1 VEDEMGMDRKIKKKK
16 WPPKRIAG
24 LAAVVIFIGVVI
36 YVFLF
41 KFSKSTLNVK
51 KERITVSTV
60 TEGPFQ
66 EYIPV
71 IGNVLPIDTVFI
83 DADEGGRVENI
94 YVRAGTIVEKG
105 DPILELAN
113 TDLLLTIMWR
123 EAELFQQ
130 TDNLRRTRLSLEQYR
145 LQLNQELAQIDNLL
159 LQQLR
164 TYERYKELRK
174 DSLISKHEY
183 ELAKDQYEYLVKRK
197 ELTIESQ
204 RNEMKF
210 RKTQIDALVSQLERM
225 ESNLQVAQEKLGNL
239 TIRARVSGHLTSL
252 NAELGQ
258 SKAPGQR
265 LGQIDVLSGF
275 RVRASIDEHYITRV
289 EVGRTGQFPY
299 ADRSYKLVVKKI
311 YPEVRDGRFDV
322 DMEFAEKEPGGIRRG
337 LTLHIRLEL
346 GDISEALL
354 LSKGGFYQST
364 GGNWVYVLDDSES
377 VATKRSIRLNRQNTE
392 VYEVL
397 SGLSPGEKVITSSY
411 ESFGNMERLILK

>member
-1 VEDEMGMDRKIKKKK
+1 MGMDRKIKKKK

-24 LAAVVIFIGVVI
+24 LAAVVIFIGIVI

-66 EYIPV
+66 EFIPV

-83 DADEGGRVENI
+83 DADEGGRVENVF
-94 YVRAGTIVEKG
+94 VRAGTIVEEG

-145 LQLNQELAQIDNLL
+145 LQLTQELTQIDNMLR
-159 LQQLR
+159 QQQR

-174 DSLISKHEY
+174 DNLISEHEY

-197 ELTIESQ
+197 EQTIESQ

-210 RKTQIDALVSQLERM
+210 RKIQIDALVSQLERM
-225 ESNLQVAQEKLGNL
+225 ENNLEVAKEKLGNL

-252 NAELGQ
+252 DVELGQ

-275 RVRASIDEHYITRV
+275 RVRASIDQHYITRV
-289 EVGRTGQFPY
+289 EIGRTGQFPY
-299 ADRSYKLVVKKI
+299 ANNSYKLVINKI

-322 DMEFAEKEPGGIRRG
+322 DMEFAEKEPAGIRRG

-346 GDISEALL
+346 GDISEAILL
-354 LSKGGFYQST
+354 AKGGFYSST
-364 GGNWVYVLDDSES
+364 GGNWVYVLDESES
-377 VATKRSIRLNRQNTE
+377 IATKKSIRLNRQNTE

-411 ESFGNMERLILK
+411 ESFGKMERLVLK

>member
-1 VEDEMGMDRKIKKKK
+1 MGMDRKIKKKK

-83 DADEGGRVENI
+83 DADEGGRVENVF
-94 YVRAGTIVEKG
+94 VRAGTIVEEG

-159 LQQLR
+159 LQQQR

-174 DSLISKHEY
+174 DSLISEHEY

-197 ELTIESQ
+197 ELTMDSQ
-204 RNEMKF
+204 RNELKF
-210 RKTQIDALVSQLERM
+210 RKIQIDALVSQLERM
-225 ESNLQVAQEKLGNL
+225 ESNLQVAKEKLGNL

-289 EVGRTGQFPY
+289 EVGRTGRFPY
-299 ADRSYKLVVKKI
+299 ADRSYKLEIKKI

-322 DMEFAEKEPGGIRRG
+322 DMEFTEKEPEGIRRG

-346 GDISEALL
+346 GDISEAILL
-354 LSKGGFYQST
+354 PKGGFYQST

-377 VATKRSIRLNRQNTE
+377 IATKKSIRLNRQNTE

-411 ESFGNMERLILK
+411 ESFGKMERLILK

>member
-1 VEDEMGMDRKIKKKK
+1 MGMDRKIKKKK

-41 KFSKSTLNVK
+41 KFSKSTLNVI

-94 YVRAGTIVEKG
+94 FVRAGTMVEEG
-105 DPILELAN
+105 DPIVELAN

-145 LQLNQELAQIDNLL
+145 LQLNQELTQIDNLL
-159 LQQLR
+159 RQQQR

-174 DSLISKHEY
+174 DNLISEHEY

-197 ELTIESQ
+197 DLTIESQ
-204 RNEMKF
+204 TNEMKF
-210 RKTQIDALVSQLERM
+210 RTTQIDALVAQLSRM
-225 ESNLQVAQEKLGNL
+225 ESNLEVAKEKLGNL

-252 NAELGQ
+252 DVELGQ
-258 SKAPGQR
+258 SKSPGQR

-275 RVRASIDEHYITRV
+275 RVRASIDQHYITRV

-299 ADRSYKLVVKKI
+299 ADNSYKLVVKKI

-322 DMEFAEKEPGGIRRG
+322 DMGFPEKEPVGIRRG

-354 LSKGGFYQST
+354 LSKGGFYSST

-392 VYEVL
+392 VYEVI
-397 SGLSPGEKVITSSY
+397 SGLSPGEKVITSGY
-411 ESFGNMERLILK
+411 ESFGKMERLILK

>member
-1 VEDEMGMDRKIKKKK
+1 MGMDRKIKKKK

-24 LAAVVIFIGVVI
+24 LAAVVIFIGIVI

-66 EYIPV
+66 EFIPV

-94 YVRAGTIVEKG
+94 FVRAGTIVEKG

-145 LQLNQELAQIDNLL
+145 LQLTQELTQIDNMLR
-159 LQQLR
+159 QQQR

-174 DSLISKHEY
+174 DNLISEHEY

-197 ELTIESQ
+197 EQTIESQ

-210 RKTQIDALVSQLERM
+210 RKIQIDALVSQLERM
-225 ESNLQVAQEKLGNL
+225 ENNLEVAKEKLGNL

-252 NAELGQ
+252 DVELGQ

-275 RVRASIDEHYITRV
+275 RVRASIDQHYITRV
-289 EVGRTGQFPY
+289 EIGRTGQFPY
-299 ADRSYKLVVKKI
+299 ANNSYKLVINKI

-322 DMEFAEKEPGGIRRG
+322 DMEFAEKEPAGIRRG

-346 GDISEALL
+346 GDISEAILL
-354 LSKGGFYQST
+354 AKGGFYSST
-364 GGNWVYVLDDSES
+364 GGNWVYVLDESES
-377 VATKRSIRLNRQNTE
+377 IATKKSIRLNRQNTE

-411 ESFGNMERLILK
+411 ESFGKMERLILK

>member
-1 VEDEMGMDRKIKKKK
+1 MGMDRKIKKKK

-94 YVRAGTIVEKG
+94 FVRAGTIVEEG

-159 LQQLR
+159 LQQQR

-174 DSLISKHEY
+174 DSLISEHEY

-197 ELTIESQ
+197 ELTMDSQ
-204 RNEMKF
+204 RNELKF
-210 RKTQIDALVSQLERM
+210 RKIQIDALVSQLERM
-225 ESNLQVAQEKLGNL
+225 ESNLQVAKEKLGNL

-289 EVGRTGQFPY
+289 EVGRTGRFPY
-299 ADRSYKLVVKKI
+299 ADRSYKLEIKKI

-322 DMEFAEKEPGGIRRG
+322 DMEFTEKEPEGIRRG

-346 GDISEALL
+346 GDISEAILL
-354 LSKGGFYQST
+354 PKGGFYQST

-377 VATKRSIRLNRQNTE
+377 VATKKSIRLNRQNTE

-411 ESFGNMERLILK
+411 ESFGKMERLILK

>member
-1 VEDEMGMDRKIKKKK
+1 MGMDRKIKKKK

-94 YVRAGTIVEKG
+94 FVRAGTIVEEG

-159 LQQLR
+159 LQQQR

-174 DSLISKHEY
+174 DSLISEHEY

-197 ELTIESQ
+197 ELTMDSQ
-204 RNEMKF
+204 RNELKF
-210 RKTQIDALVSQLERM
+210 RKIQIDALVSQLERM
-225 ESNLQVAQEKLGNL
+225 ESNLQVAKEKLGNL
-239 TIRARVSGHLTSL
+239 TIRARVNGHLTSL

-289 EVGRTGQFPY
+289 EVGRTGRFPY
-299 ADRSYKLVVKKI
+299 ADRSYKLEIKKI

-322 DMEFAEKEPGGIRRG
+322 DMEFTEKEPEGIRRG

-346 GDISEALL
+346 GDISEAILL
-354 LSKGGFYQST
+354 PKGGFYQST

-377 VATKRSIRLNRQNTE
+377 IATKKSIRLNRQNTE

-411 ESFGNMERLILK
+411 ESFGKMERLILK

>member
-1 VEDEMGMDRKIKKKK
+1 MGMDRKIKKKK

-24 LAAVVIFIGVVI
+24 LAAVVIFIGIVI

-66 EYIPV
+66 EFIPV

-94 YVRAGTIVEKG
+94 FVRAGTIVEKG
-105 DPILELAN
+105 DRILELAN

-145 LQLNQELAQIDNLL
+145 LQLTQELTQIDNMLR
-159 LQQLR
+159 QQQR

-174 DSLISKHEY
+174 DNLISEHEY

-197 ELTIESQ
+197 EQTIESQ

-210 RKTQIDALVSQLERM
+210 RKIQIDALVSQLERM
-225 ESNLQVAQEKLGNL
+225 ENNLEVAKEKLGNL

-252 NAELGQ
+252 DVELGQ

-275 RVRASIDEHYITRV
+275 RVRASIDQHYITRV
-289 EVGRTGQFPY
+289 EIGRTGQFPY
-299 ADRSYKLVVKKI
+299 ANNSYKLVINKI

-322 DMEFAEKEPGGIRRG
+322 DMEFAEKEPAGIRRG

-346 GDISEALL
+346 GDISEAILL
-354 LSKGGFYQST
+354 AKGGFYSST
-364 GGNWVYVLDDSES
+364 GGNWVYVLDESES
-377 VATKRSIRLNRQNTE
+377 IATKKSIRLNRQNTE

-411 ESFGNMERLILK
+411 ESFGKMERLILK

>member
-1 VEDEMGMDRKIKKKK
+1 MGMDRKIKKKK

-24 LAAVVIFIGVVI
+24 LAAVVIFIGIVI

-66 EYIPV
+66 EFIPV

-94 YVRAGTIVEKG
+94 FVRAGTIVEKG
-105 DPILELAN
+105 DRILELAN

-145 LQLNQELAQIDNLL
+145 LQLTQELTQIDNMLR
-159 LQQLR
+159 QQQR

-174 DSLISKHEY
+174 DNLISEHEY

-197 ELTIESQ
+197 EQTIESQ

-210 RKTQIDALVSQLERM
+210 RKIQIDALVSQLERM
-225 ESNLQVAQEKLGNL
+225 ENNLEVAKEKLGNL

-252 NAELGQ
+252 DVELGQ
-258 SKAPGQR
+258 SKSPGQR

-275 RVRASIDEHYITRV
+275 RVRASIDQHYITRV
-289 EVGRTGQFPY
+289 EIGRTGQFPY
-299 ADRSYKLVVKKI
+299 ANNSYKLVINKI

-322 DMEFAEKEPGGIRRG
+322 DMEFAEKEPAGIRRG

-346 GDISEALL
+346 GDISEAILL
-354 LSKGGFYQST
+354 AKGGFYSST
-364 GGNWVYVLDDSES
+364 GGNWVYVLDESES
-377 VATKRSIRLNRQNTE
+377 IATKKSIRLNRQNTE

-411 ESFGNMERLILK
+411 ESFGKMERLILK

>member
-1 VEDEMGMDRKIKKKK
+1 MGMDRKIKKKK

-24 LAAVVIFIGVVI
+24 LAAVVIFIGLVI

-66 EYIPV
+66 EFIPI

-94 YVRAGTIVEKG
+94 FVRAGTIVEKG

-145 LQLNQELAQIDNLL
+145 LQLNQELTQIDNLL
-159 LQQLR
+159 LQQQR

-174 DSLISKHEY
+174 DSLISEHEY

-210 RKTQIDALVSQLERM
+210 RTTQIDALVAQLKRM
-225 ESNLQVAQEKLGNL
+225 ESNLEVAQEKLGNL

-252 NAELGQ
+252 DVELGQ

-275 RVRASIDEHYITRV
+275 RVRASIDQHYITRV

-299 ADRSYKLVVKKI
+299 ADHSYKLVVKKI

-322 DMEFAEKEPGGIRRG
+322 DMEFAEKEPEGIRRG

-354 LSKGGFYQST
+354 LAKGGFYSST

-411 ESFGNMERLILK
+411 ESFGKMERLILQ

>member
-1 VEDEMGMDRKIKKKK
+1 MGMDRKIKKKK

-41 KFSKSTLNVK
+41 TFSKSTLNVK

-66 EYIPV
+66 EFIPV
-71 IGNVLPIDTVFI
+71 IGNVLPIETVFI
-83 DADEGGRVENI
+83 DADEGGRIENI
-94 YVRAGTIVEKG
+94 FVRAGTIVKEG

-130 TDNLRRTRLSLEQYR
+130 TDNLRRTRLSLEQYH

-159 LQQLR
+159 LQQQR

-174 DSLISKHEY
+174 DSLISEHEY

-197 ELTIESQ
+197 ELTMESQ
-204 RNEMKF
+204 RNELKF
-210 RKTQIDALVSQLERM
+210 RKTQIDALVAQLERM
-225 ESNLQVAQEKLGNL
+225 ENNLQVAKEKLGNL

-275 RVRASIDEHYITRV
+275 RVRAGIDEHYITRV

-299 ADRSYKLVVKKI
+299 ADHSYKLVVKKI

-322 DMEFAEKEPGGIRRG
+322 DMEFTEKEPEGIRRG

-346 GDISEALL
+346 GDISEAILL
-354 LSKGGFYQST
+354 PKGGFYPST

-411 ESFGNMERLILK
+411 ESFGKMERLILK

>member
-1 VEDEMGMDRKIKKKK
+1 MGMDRKIKKKK

-94 YVRAGTIVEKG
+94 FVRAGTIVEEG

-130 TDNLRRTRLSLEQYR
+130 TDNLRRTRLSLEQYH

-159 LQQLR
+159 LQQQR

-174 DSLISKHEY
+174 DSLISEHEY

-197 ELTIESQ
+197 ELTMESQ
-204 RNEMKF
+204 RNELKF
-210 RKTQIDALVSQLERM
+210 RKIQIDALVAQLERM
-225 ESNLQVAQEKLGNL
+225 ENNLKVAKEKLGNL

-322 DMEFAEKEPGGIRRG
+322 DMEFTEKEPEGIRRG

-346 GDISEALL
+346 GDISEAMLL
-354 LSKGGFYQST
+354 PKGGFYNST

-411 ESFGNMERLILK
+411 ESFGKMERLILK

>member
-1 VEDEMGMDRKIKKKK
+1 MGMDRKIKKKK

-94 YVRAGTIVEKG
+94 FVRAGTIVEEG

-159 LQQLR
+159 LQQQR

-174 DSLISKHEY
+174 DSLISEHEY

-197 ELTIESQ
+197 ELTMESQ
-204 RNEMKF
+204 RNELKF
-210 RKTQIDALVSQLERM
+210 RKIQIDALVSQLERM
-225 ESNLQVAQEKLGNL
+225 ESNLQVAKEKLGNL

-289 EVGRTGQFPY
+289 EVGRTGRFPY
-299 ADRSYKLVVKKI
+299 ADRSYKLEIKKI

-322 DMEFAEKEPGGIRRG
+322 DMEFTEKEPEGIRRG

-346 GDISEALL
+346 GDISEAILL
-354 LSKGGFYQST
+354 PKGGFYQST

-377 VATKRSIRLNRQNTE
+377 VATKKSIRLNRQNTE

-411 ESFGNMERLILK
+411 ESFGKMERLVLK

>member
-1 VEDEMGMDRKIKKKK
+1 MGMDRKIKKKK

-24 LAAVVIFIGVVI
+24 LAAVVIFIGLVI

-66 EYIPV
+66 EFIPI

-94 YVRAGTIVEKG
+94 FVRAGTIVEKG

-145 LQLNQELAQIDNLL
+145 LQLNQELTQIDNLL
-159 LQQLR
+159 LQQQR

-174 DSLISKHEY
+174 DSLISEHEY

-210 RKTQIDALVSQLERM
+210 RTTQIDALVAQLKRM
-225 ESNLQVAQEKLGNL
+225 ESNLEVAQEKLGNL

-252 NAELGQ
+252 DVELGQ

-275 RVRASIDEHYITRV
+275 RVRASIDQHYITRV

-299 ADRSYKLVVKKI
+299 ADHSYKLEVKKI

-322 DMEFAEKEPGGIRRG
+322 DMEFTEKEPEGIRRG

-354 LSKGGFYQST
+354 LSKGGFYSST

-411 ESFGNMERLILK
+411 ESFGKMERLILQ

>member
-1 VEDEMGMDRKIKKKK
+1 MDRKIKKKK

-24 LAAVVIFIGVVI
+24 LAAVVIFIGLVI

-66 EYIPV
+66 EFIPI

-94 YVRAGTIVEKG
+94 FVRAGTIVEKG

-145 LQLNQELAQIDNLL
+145 LQLNQELTQIDNLL
-159 LQQLR
+159 LQQQR

-174 DSLISKHEY
+174 DSLISEHEY

-210 RKTQIDALVSQLERM
+210 RTTQIDALVAQLKRM
-225 ESNLQVAQEKLGNL
+225 ESNLEVAQEKLGNL

-252 NAELGQ
+252 DVELGQ

-275 RVRASIDEHYITRV
+275 RVRASIDQHYITRV

-299 ADRSYKLVVKKI
+299 ADHSYKLEVKKI

-322 DMEFAEKEPGGIRRG
+322 DMEFTEKEPEGIRRG

-354 LSKGGFYQST
+354 LSKGGFYSST

-411 ESFGNMERLILK
+411 ESFGKMERLILQ

>member
-1 VEDEMGMDRKIKKKK
+1 MGMDRKIKKKK

-60 TEGPFQ
+60 TKGPFQ
-66 EYIPV
+66 EFIPV

-94 YVRAGTIVEKG
+94 FVRAGTIVEKG

-145 LQLNQELAQIDNLL
+145 FQLNQELAQIDNMLR
-159 LQQLR
+159 QQQR

-174 DSLISKHEY
+174 DSLISEHEY
-183 ELAKDQYEYLVKRK
+183 ELAKDQYEYLIKRK
-197 ELTIESQ
+197 ELTVESQ
-204 RNEMKF
+204 RNELKF
-210 RKTQIDALVSQLERM
+210 RNTQIDALVSQLERM
-225 ESNLQVAQEKLGNL
+225 ESNLNIAEEKLGNL

-252 NAELGQ
+252 DVELGQ
-258 SKAPGQR
+258 SKSPGQR

-275 RVRASIDEHYITRV
+275 RVRASIDQHYITRV
-289 EVGRTGQFPY
+289 EIGRTGQFSY
-299 ADRSYKLVVKKI
+299 ADNSYKLVIKKI

-322 DMEFAEKEPGGIRRG
+322 DMEFAEKEPAGIRRG

-346 GDISEALL
+346 GDISEAILL
-354 LSKGGFYQST
+354 AKGGFYSST
-364 GGNWVYVLDDSES
+364 GGNWVYVLDESES
-377 VATKRSIRLNRQNTE
+377 IATKKTIRLNRQNTE

-411 ESFGNMERLILK
+411 ESFGKMERLILK

>member
-1 VEDEMGMDRKIKKKK
+1 MGMDRKIKKKK
-16 WPPKRIAG
+16 WPPKRIVG

-60 TEGPFQ
+60 TKGPFQ
-66 EYIPV
+66 EFIPV

-94 YVRAGTIVEKG
+94 FVRAGTIVEKG

-145 LQLNQELAQIDNLL
+145 LQLNQELAQIDNMLR
-159 LQQLR
+159 QQQR

-174 DSLISKHEY
+174 DSLISEHEY

-197 ELTIESQ
+197 ELTVESQ
-204 RNEMKF
+204 RNELKF
-210 RKTQIDALVSQLERM
+210 RNTQIDALVSQLERM
-225 ESNLQVAQEKLGNL
+225 ESNLNIAEEKLGNL

-252 NAELGQ
+252 DVELGQ
-258 SKAPGQR
+258 SKSPGQR

-275 RVRASIDEHYITRV
+275 RVRASIDQHYITRV
-289 EVGRTGQFPY
+289 EIGRTGQFSY
-299 ADRSYKLVVKKI
+299 ADNSYKLVIKKI

-322 DMEFAEKEPGGIRRG
+322 DMEFAEKEPAGIRRG

-346 GDISEALL
+346 GDISEAILL
-354 LSKGGFYQST
+354 AKGGFYSST
-364 GGNWVYVLDDSES
+364 GGNWVYVLDESES
-377 VATKRSIRLNRQNTE
+377 IATKKSIRLNRQNTE

-411 ESFGNMERLILK
+411 ESFGKMERLILK

>member
-1 VEDEMGMDRKIKKKK
+1 MGMDRKIKKKK

-66 EYIPV
+66 EFIPI

-94 YVRAGTIVEKG
+94 FVRAGTIVEKG

-159 LQQLR
+159 LQQQR

-174 DSLISKHEY
+174 DNLISEHEY

-197 ELTIESQ
+197 ELTMESQ
-204 RNEMKF
+204 RNELKF
-210 RKTQIDALVSQLERM
+210 RNTQINALVSQLERM
-225 ESNLQVAQEKLGNL
+225 ESNLNIAKQKLGNL

-252 NAELGQ
+252 DVELGQ
-258 SKAPGQR
+258 SKSPGQR

-275 RVRASIDEHYITRV
+275 RVRASIDQHYITRV
-289 EVGRTGQFPY
+289 EIGRTGQFPY
-299 ADRSYKLVVKKI
+299 ADNSYKLEVKKI

-322 DMEFAEKEPGGIRRG
+322 DMEFTEKEPAGIRRG

-346 GDISEALL
+346 GDISEAILL
-354 LSKGGFYQST
+354 AKGGFYSST
-364 GGNWVYVLDDSES
+364 GGNWVYVLDESES
-377 VATKRSIRLNRQNTE
+377 IATKKSIRLNRQNTE

-411 ESFGNMERLILK
+411 ESFGKMERLILK

>member
-1 VEDEMGMDRKIKKKK
+1 
-16 WPPKRIAG
+16 
-24 LAAVVIFIGVVI
+24 
-36 YVFLF
+36 
-41 KFSKSTLNVK
+41 
-51 KERITVSTV
+51 
-60 TEGPFQ
+60 
-66 EYIPV
+66 
-71 IGNVLPIDTVFI
+71 
-83 DADEGGRVENI
+83 
-94 YVRAGTIVEKG
+94 
-105 DPILELAN
+105 
-113 TDLLLTIMWR
+113 
-123 EAELFQQ
+123 
-130 TDNLRRTRLSLEQYR
+130 
-145 LQLNQELAQIDNLL
+145 
-159 LQQLR
+159 
-164 TYERYKELRK
+164 LRK
-174 DSLISKHEY
+174 DNLISEHEY
-183 ELAKDQYEYLVKRK
+183 ELAKDQYGYLVKRK

-210 RKTQIDALVSQLERM
+210 RKIQIDALVTQLDRM
-225 ESNLQVAQEKLGNL
+225 ESNLEVAKEKLGNL

-252 NAELGQ
+252 DVELGQ

-289 EVGRTGQFPY
+289 EVGRTGQFSY
-299 ADRSYKLVVKKI
+299 ADNSYKLVVKKI

-322 DMEFAEKEPGGIRRG
+322 DMEFAEKEPAGIRRG

-346 GDISEALL
+346 GDISEAIL

-377 VATKRSIRLNRQNTE
+377 IATKKSIRLNRQNTE

>member
-1 VEDEMGMDRKIKKKK
+1 MGMDRKIKKKK

-60 TEGPFQ
+60 TKGPFQ
-66 EYIPV
+66 EFIPV

-94 YVRAGTIVEKG
+94 FVRAGTIVEKG

-145 LQLNQELAQIDNLL
+145 LQLNQELAQIDNMLR
-159 LQQLR
+159 QQQR

-174 DSLISKHEY
+174 DSLISEHEY

-197 ELTIESQ
+197 ELTVESQ
-204 RNEMKF
+204 RNELKF
-210 RKTQIDALVSQLERM
+210 RNTQIDALVSQLERM
-225 ESNLQVAQEKLGNL
+225 ESNLNIAEEKLGNL

-252 NAELGQ
+252 DVELGQ
-258 SKAPGQR
+258 SKSPGQR

-275 RVRASIDEHYITRV
+275 RVRASIDQHYITRV
-289 EVGRTGQFPY
+289 EIGRTGQFSY
-299 ADRSYKLVVKKI
+299 ADNSYKLVIKKI

-322 DMEFAEKEPGGIRRG
+322 DMEFTEKEPAGIRRG

-346 GDISEALL
+346 GDISEAILL
-354 LSKGGFYQST
+354 AKGGFYSST
-364 GGNWVYVLDDSES
+364 GGNWVYVLDESES
-377 VATKRSIRLNRQNTE
+377 IATKKTIRLNRQNTE

-411 ESFGNMERLILK
+411 ESFGKMERLILK

>member
-1 VEDEMGMDRKIKKKK
+1 MGMDRKIKKKK

-24 LAAVVIFIGVVI
+24 LAAVVIFIGIVI

-66 EYIPV
+66 EFIPV

-94 YVRAGTIVEKG
+94 FVRAGTIVEKG
-105 DPILELAN
+105 DRILELAN

-145 LQLNQELAQIDNLL
+145 LQLNQELTQIDNMLR
-159 LQQLR
+159 QQQR

-174 DSLISKHEY
+174 DNLISEHEY

-197 ELTIESQ
+197 EQTIESQ

-210 RKTQIDALVSQLERM
+210 RKIQIDALVSQLERM
-225 ESNLQVAQEKLGNL
+225 ENNLEVAKEKLGNL

-252 NAELGQ
+252 DVELGQ
-258 SKAPGQR
+258 SKSPGQR

-275 RVRASIDEHYITRV
+275 RVRASIDQHYITRV
-289 EVGRTGQFPY
+289 EIGRTGQFPY
-299 ADRSYKLVVKKI
+299 ANNSYKLVIKKI

-322 DMEFAEKEPGGIRRG
+322 DMEFAEKEPAGIRRG

-346 GDISEALL
+346 GDISEAILL
-354 LSKGGFYQST
+354 AKGGFYSST
-364 GGNWVYVLDDSES
+364 GGNWVYVLDESES
-377 VATKRSIRLNRQNTE
+377 IATKKSIRLNRQNTE

-411 ESFGNMERLILK
+411 ESFGKMERLILK

>member
-1 VEDEMGMDRKIKKKK
+1 MGMDRKIKKKK

-51 KERITVSTV
+51 KERITISTV

-66 EYIPV
+66 EFIPI

-94 YVRAGTIVEKG
+94 FVRAGTIVEKG

-130 TDNLRRTRLSLEQYR
+130 TDNLRRTRLSLEQYH

-159 LQQLR
+159 LQQQR

-174 DSLISKHEY
+174 DSLISEHEY

-197 ELTIESQ
+197 ELTVESQ

-210 RKTQIDALVSQLERM
+210 RTTQIDALVAQLKRM
-225 ESNLQVAQEKLGNL
+225 ESNLEVAKEKLGNL
-239 TIRARVSGHLTSL
+239 TIRARVNGHLTSL
-252 NAELGQ
+252 DVELGQ

-275 RVRASIDEHYITRV
+275 RVRASIDQHYITRV

-299 ADRSYKLVVKKI
+299 ADHSYKLVIKKI

-322 DMEFAEKEPGGIRRG
+322 DMEFTEKEPEGIRRG

-354 LSKGGFYQST
+354 LAKGGFYSST

-377 VATKRSIRLNRQNTE
+377 IATKRSIRLNRQNTE

-411 ESFGNMERLILK
+411 ESFGKMERLVLQ

>member
-1 VEDEMGMDRKIKKKK
+1 MGMDRKIKKKK

-94 YVRAGTIVEKG
+94 FVRAGTIVEEG

-159 LQQLR
+159 LQQQR

-174 DSLISKHEY
+174 DSLISEHEY

-197 ELTIESQ
+197 ELTMDSQ
-204 RNEMKF
+204 RNELKF
-210 RKTQIDALVSQLERM
+210 RKIQIDALVSQLERM
-225 ESNLQVAQEKLGNL
+225 ESNLQVAKEKLGNL

-289 EVGRTGQFPY
+289 EVGRTGRFPY
-299 ADRSYKLVVKKI
+299 ADRSYKLEIKKI

-322 DMEFAEKEPGGIRRG
+322 DMEFTEKEPEGIRRG

-346 GDISEALL
+346 GDISEAILL
-354 LSKGGFYQST
+354 PKGGFYQST

-377 VATKRSIRLNRQNTE
+377 IATKKSIRLNRQNTE

-411 ESFGNMERLILK
+411 ESFGKMERLILK

>member
-1 VEDEMGMDRKIKKKK
+1 MGMDRKIKKKK

-83 DADEGGRVENI
+83 DADEGGRVEKVF
-94 YVRAGTIVEKG
+94 VRAGTIVKEG

-130 TDNLRRTRLSLEQYR
+130 TDNLRRTRLSLEQYH

-159 LQQLR
+159 LQQQR

-174 DSLISKHEY
+174 DSLISEHEY

-197 ELTIESQ
+197 ELTMESQ
-204 RNEMKF
+204 RNELKF
-210 RKTQIDALVSQLERM
+210 RKTQIDALVAQLERM
-225 ESNLQVAQEKLGNL
+225 ENNLQVAKEKLGNL

-299 ADRSYKLVVKKI
+299 ADHSYQLVVKKI

-322 DMEFAEKEPGGIRRG
+322 DMEFTGKEPEGIRRG

-346 GDISEALL
+346 GDISEAILL
-354 LSKGGFYQST
+354 PKGGFYPST

-411 ESFGNMERLILK
+411 ESFGKMERLILK

>member
-1 VEDEMGMDRKIKKKK
+1 MGMDRKIKKKK

-83 DADEGGRVENI
+83 DADEGGRIENI
-94 YVRAGTIVEKG
+94 FVRAGTIVEEG

-159 LQQLR
+159 LQQQR

-174 DSLISKHEY
+174 DSLISEHEY

-197 ELTIESQ
+197 ELTMESQ
-204 RNEMKF
+204 RNELKF
-210 RKTQIDALVSQLERM
+210 RKIQIDALVSQLERM
-225 ESNLQVAQEKLGNL
+225 ESNLQVAKEKLGNL

-289 EVGRTGQFPY
+289 EVGRTGRFPY
-299 ADRSYKLVVKKI
+299 ADRSYKLEIKKI

-322 DMEFAEKEPGGIRRG
+322 DMEFTEKEPEGIRRG

-346 GDISEALL
+346 GDISEAILL
-354 LSKGGFYQST
+354 PKGGFYQST

-377 VATKRSIRLNRQNTE
+377 VATKKSIRLNRQNTE

-411 ESFGNMERLILK
+411 ESFGKMERLILK